1 MPHEA
6 ASARVLSLVFTDLV
20 GSTDLKARRGDDAA
34 GALIARHREH
44 VTKLAR
50 EAGGRIVDFA
60 GDGCFLAFE
69 APSTAA
75 LFALRL
81 QQLHSAEPELPHVR
95 IGIHLGEVSER
106 DGRVEGLA
114 VDLAARIQSLARPG
128 QVLVSAAAAASA
140 RQRLGSEVAGRAV
153 QWKSHGPYVLKG
165 ASEPLEVVEVGL
177 AGVGPFAPPLAGEK
191 ARPVSRAL
199 PRRAL
204 AGLGLALALCAAV
217 AAYLL
222 FAGGGRLAPI
232 RSIAVLPLENLSGD
246 PAQDYFADG
255 MTEALIG
262 ELAKLG
268 ALDVISRTS
277 VMQYKGAH
285 RPLRE
290 IANELGVDG
299 IIEGSVLR
307 DGEEVRITAQLI
319 DARSDHH
326 LWSES
331 YQRELRTVLA
341 IQSEVARAVAR
352 QIELSLTPGE
362 SARLAPPAAV
372 DPRAQDAYFRGR
384 QLWSSFTPEGVRQ
397 SIGHFEEAI
406 RIAPDYALP
415 HAAESSA
422 WFLLGQ
428 PLGAV
433 PPREALPKAK
443 AAALRALALD
453 EDLGEAHSALAQAL
467 FFFEWNFEA
476 AEREFRGAS
485 ELSPSESFADI
496 GYAFLLL
503 ALERRAEAYSHM
515 DEAIRLSPMDPVAR
529 AAQIDFFSTAGR
541 FDDAHATIDRL
552 LELDPASPWPLERE
566 MRLLEYEGRLE
577 AALATGRK
585 IAEFHPDQAAEMA
598 ALEEA
603 WRKDGAPGY
612 WRFWQQEWTRRGA
625 FLRAAEAYTA
635 AGAIDDAF
643 GALER
648 AYAQREGPLIFLAVV
663 PSFAPLHADPRFAEL
678 VRRMRLPRPAR

>member
-1 MPHEA
+1 MPETGG
-6 ASARVLSLVFTDLV
+6 ARVLSLVFTDLAD
-20 GSTDLKARRGDDAA
+20 STALKTERGDEA
-34 GALIARHREH
+34 GAALIARHRAH
-44 VTKLAR
+44 VTRLAQ
-50 EAGGRIVDFA
+50 EGGGRIVDFA

-69 APSTAA
+69 APSAA
-75 LFALRL
+75 AFFALRL
-81 QQLHSAEPELPHVR
+81 QALHGEDRELPGVR
-95 IGIHLGEVSER
+95 VGIHLGEVTER
-106 DGRVEGLA
+106 EGRVEGLA
-114 VDLAARIQSLARPG
+114 VDLASRIQSLARSA
-128 QVLVSAAAAASA
+128 QVLVSGAAAASA
-140 RQRLGSEVAGRAV
+140 RQRLGGEVAGRAV
-153 QWKSHGPYVLKG
+153 QWKSHGPYALKG
-165 ASEPLEVVEVGL
+165 ANEPLEVVEVGL
-177 AGVGPFAPPLAGEK
+177 TGLAPFAAPLPGEK
-191 ARPVSRAL
+191 ARPAARAL

-204 AGLGLALALCAAV
+204 ALLGLALALGAAT
-217 AAYLL
+217 AGYFL
-222 FAGGGRLAPI
+222 FGARALDPI

-307 DGEEVRITAQLI
+307 DGEQVRITAQLI

-341 IQSEVARAVAR
+341 IQSEVARAVAH

-362 SARLAPPAAV
+362 AARLVPPTPV

-384 QLWSSFTPEGVRQ
+384 QLWSSFTPEGVKL
-397 SIGHFEEAI
+397 SLGHFEEAI

-428 PLGAV
+428 PLGVV
-433 PPREALPKAK
+433 PHREALPKAK

-453 EDLGEAHSALAQAL
+453 EDLGDAHVALAQAL
-467 FFFEWNFEA
+467 FFFEWDFEA
-476 AEREFRGAS
+476 AEREFRRAS
-485 ELSPSESFADI
+485 ELSPSDAYAHV

-503 ALERRAEAYSHM
+503 ALERRAEAYAQI
-515 DEAIRLSPMDPVAR
+515 EAAVRLSPIDPIPRV
-529 AAQIDFFSTAGR
+529 AQIDFFSTAGR
-541 FDDAHATIDRL
+541 FADAQGAIDRI
-552 LELDPASPWPLERE
+552 LEVDPASPWPLERQ

-577 AALATGRK
+577 DAIGTGQKIGALQ
-585 IAEFHPDQAAEMA
+585 PDQAAVMT

-603 WRKDGAPGY
+603 WRKDGAAGY
-612 WRFWQQEWTRRGA
+612 WRFWQEEWTRSGS
-625 FLRAAEAYTA
+625 FFRAAEAFTA
-635 AGAIDDAF
+635 TGALDDAF
-643 GALER
+643 AALER
-648 AYAQREGPLIFLAVV
+648 AYAKREGPLIFLAVN
-663 PSFAPLHADPRFAEL
+663 PPFAPLHGDPRFAEL
-678 VRRMRLPRPAR
+678 AKRMNLPVPAR

>member
-1 MPHEA
+1 MQQTA
-6 ASARVLSLVFTDLV
+6 ATSRVLSLVFTDLA
-20 GSTDLKARRGDDAA
+20 GSTALKASRGDEA
-34 GALIARHREH
+34 GSALIARHREH
-44 VTKLAR
+44 LAELAR
-50 EAGGRIVDFA
+50 ATGGRIVDFA
-60 GDGCFLAFE
+60 GDGCFLVFE
-69 APSTAA
+69 TPSAAA

-81 QQLHSAEPELPHVR
+81 QQLHVAEPELPQVR
-95 IGIHLGEVSER
+95 VGIHMGEVSER

-114 VDLAARIQSLARPG
+114 VDLAARIQSLARPA
-128 QVLVSAAAAASA
+128 QVLLSAAAAASA
-140 RQRLGSEVAGRAV
+140 RQRLGRELAGRTV
-153 QWKSHGPYVLKG
+153 QWKSHGPYLLKG
-165 ASEPLEVVEVGL
+165 ASEPLEVIEVGL
-177 AGVGPFAPPLAGEK
+177 PGLAPFAVPLAGEK

-199 PRRAL
+199 QRRWLAL
-204 AGLGLALALCAAV
+204 LAAGLLTAA
-217 AAYLL
+217 AGYFL
-222 FAGGGRLAPI
+222 FGGKGALAPI

-246 PAQDYFADG
+246 PAQDFFADG

-290 IANELGVDG
+290 IANELGVEG

-307 DGEEVRITAQLI
+307 DGEQVRITAQLI

-362 SARLAPPAAV
+362 VARLVPPTPV

-384 QLWSSFTPEGVRQ
+384 QLWSSFTPEGMKQ
-397 SIGHFEEAI
+397 SIDHFEEAI
-406 RIAPDYALP
+406 RIAPDYALA

-428 PLGAV
+428 PLGAL
-433 PPREALPKAK
+433 PHREALPKAK

-453 EDLGEAHSALAQAL
+453 DNLGEAHAALAHVL
-467 FFFEWNFEA
+467 FFFEWDFES
-476 AEREFRGAS
+476 AEREFRRAR
-485 ELSPSESFADI
+485 ELSPSDPFAHI
-496 GYAFLLL
+496 GHAFLLL
-503 ALERRAEAYSHM
+503 ALGRRVEAYAHI
-515 DEAIRLSPMDPVAR
+515 DEAVRLSPMDPVPR
-529 AAQIDFFSTAGR
+529 TAQIDFFSTAGR
-541 FDDAHATIDRL
+541 FDDAQLAIDRI
-552 LELDPASPWPLERE
+552 LEVDPASPWPLERQ
-566 MRLLEYEGRLE
+566 MRLLEYEGRIDD
-577 AALATGRK
+577 AVATARK
-585 IAEFHPDQAAEMA
+585 IRALRPDQAAAMT

-612 WRFWQQEWTRRGA
+612 WRFWQREWRSRGS
-625 FLRAAEAYTA
+625 FLRAAEAFAVT
-635 AGAIDDAF
+635 GAVDSAF
-643 GALER
+643 AALER
-648 AYAQREGPLIFLAVV
+648 SYAEHEGPLIFLAVL
-663 PSFAPLHADPRFAEL
+663 PSFEPLHGDLRFAAL
-678 VRRMRLPRPAR
+678 VKRLNLPMPTR

>member
-1 MPHEA
+1 
-6 ASARVLSLVFTDLV
+6 
-20 GSTDLKARRGDDAA
+20 
-34 GALIARHREH
+34 
-44 VTKLAR
+44 
-50 EAGGRIVDFA
+50 
-60 GDGCFLAFE
+60 
-69 APSTAA
+69 
-75 LFALRL
+75 
-81 QQLHSAEPELPHVR
+81 
-95 IGIHLGEVSER
+95 
-106 DGRVEGLA
+106 
-114 VDLAARIQSLARPG
+114 
-128 QVLVSAAAAASA
+128 
-140 RQRLGSEVAGRAV
+140 
-153 QWKSHGPYVLKG
+153 
-165 ASEPLEVVEVGL
+165 VVEVGL
-177 AGVGPFAPPLAGEK
+177 EGLAPFAPPLPGEK
-191 ARPVSRAL
+191 ARPAARAL

-217 AAYLL
+217 AGYLL
-222 FAGGGRLAPI
+222 LVGKSRLDPI

-246 PAQDYFADG
+246 PAQEYFADG

-290 IANELGVDG
+290 IAGELGVDG

-307 DGEEVRITAQLI
+307 DGEQVRITAQLI

-331 YQRELRTVLA
+331 YQRELRAVLA

-362 SARLAPPAAV
+362 GARLAPPAPV

-384 QLWSSFTPEGVRQ
+384 QLWSSFTPEGVKQ
-397 SIGHFEEAI
+397 SLGHFEEAI

-428 PLGAV
+428 PLGVV
-433 PPREALPKAK
+433 PHREALPKAK

-453 EDLGEAHSALAQAL
+453 EDLGDAHVALADAL
-467 FFFEWNFEA
+467 FFFEWDFEA
-476 AEREFRGAS
+476 AEREFRRAS
-485 ELSPSESFADI
+485 ELSPSDSFAHV

-503 ALERRAEAYSHM
+503 ALERRAEAYAHM
-515 DEAIRLSPMDPVAR
+515 DEGIRLSPLDPVPR
-529 AAQIDFFSTAGR
+529 TAQIDLFSTAGR
-541 FDDAHATIDRL
+541 FDDAHAAIDRI
-552 LELDPASPWPLERE
+552 LERDPASPWPLERE

-577 AALATGRK
+577 DALATARK
-585 IAEFHPDQAAEMA
+585 IGALQPDQAAAMSA
-598 ALEEA
+598 AEEA

-612 WRFWQQEWTRRGA
+612 WRFWQQEWTRRGV
-625 FLRAAEAYTA
+625 FLRAAEAFA
-635 AGAIDDAF
+635 ATGALDASF
-643 GALER
+643 AALER
-648 AYAQREGPLIFLAVV
+648 AYAQREGPLIFLAVL
-663 PSFAPLHADPRFAEL
+663 PSFAPLHGDPRFAEL
-678 VRRMRLPRPAR
+678 ALRMKLPLPAR